1 MASMSQ
7 SPTNKMSPE
16 MLDSLTESDK
26 QQIGAQILGL
36 LMGASQS
43 RPSANP
49 MPRQASQGQTQ
60 TQRPQ
65 QRMQRFQQG
74 MQRPPMP
81 RQQNQK
87 MPASA
92 SRAIRGVIQNRYGS
106 LPNPAMMQQPMM
118 QQPMM
123 QFQPQQPQIYQNLG
137 QPAMVSQRP
146 LMAFN
151 PNFMV

>member
-1 MASMSQ
+1 
-7 SPTNKMSPE
+7 
-16 MLDSLTESDK
+16 LDSLTESDK

-36 LMGASQS
+36 LMGRSQLT
-43 RPSANP
+43 PSANP
-49 MPRQASQGQTQ
+49 MPRQAPQRQTQ
-60 TQRPQ
+60 MQRP
-65 QRMQRFQQG
+65 QQG

-81 RQQNQK
+81 RRQNQK

-123 QFQPQQPQIYQNLG
+123 QQPMMQFQPQQPQLYQNLG
-137 QPAMVSQRP
+137 QPMMTAQRP